1 MVQRLLLASCFT
13 AALLLTCGA
22 HDASA
27 RGPKGPGGPSGG
39 HNGARPSGGMQ
50 GQNRS
55 LGQSDAKKKKK
66 PSGGAQ
72 KNSKFDPNQFKP
84 HNGSKNSNNRS
95 GKQGS
100 SKLGGLDSGK
110 FNPQQFQASAR
121 AENEKWQP
129 GQDALRVEEQG
140 RRQNQSQN
148 HDQNPARD
156 LQHAGKPFT
165 ADWYAA
171 HPNAWQQA
179 NPHADAWAV
188 TSAAG
193 VAAWLGWASQPTYGT
208 SNTVVY
214 QQAPVEETETNYAY
228 DNSTDTTS
236 DGTTADDTDSA
247 ASDWLTIGVYSIL
260 AKSGENTSRLLQLAC
275 NRQGDLRGVEYDSIS
290 GESQNLTGR
299 IDQSTQIATWQLDSN
314 PQTTFRANLSSL
326 TNSTGTIEV
335 SQQGTTT
342 QWRIARQEN
351 GG

>member
-1 MVQRLLLASCFT
+1 MGQPLLRSVCLTVAILLVGGSSDCF
-13 AALLLTCGA
+13 G
-22 HDASA
+22 
-27 RGPKGPGGPSGG
+27 RGPGGPGG
-39 HNGARPSGGMQ
+39 APGGARSSGNKGSRDRNHAQ
-50 GQNRS
+50 PDTKKRKTQKPASAQNHGS
-55 LGQSDAKKKKK
+55 NGLKSTGGLNATKKIDAKPGNFK
-66 PSGGAQ
+66 A
-72 KNSKFDPNQFKP
+72 DQFKTD
-84 HNGSKNSNNRS
+84 
-95 GKQGS
+95 Q
-100 SKLGGLDSGK
+100 
-110 FNPQQFQASAR
+110 FNPQQLQTRNFADQQ
-121 AENEKWQP
+121 NWQP
-129 GQDALRVEEQG
+129 GQKNQLADGQV
-140 RRQNQSQN
+140 RRPN
-148 HDQNPARD
+148 QNPARD

-165 ADWYAA
+165 ADWYTA

-179 NPHADAWAV
+179 HPHADAWAV

-299 IDQSTQIATWQLDSN
+299 IDQPTQIATWQLDSN

-326 TNSTGTIEV
+326 TNSTGTVEV

-351 GG
+351 GS